1 LKILVEAGLVRFEPD
16 RQRSRY
22 AIDRAALAD
31 VSASVAALVNSCC
44 SGR

>member
-22 AIDRAALAD
+22 AVDHAALAG
-31 VSASVAALVNSCC
+31 VSASLRELVNAC
-44 SGR
+44 SPSR

>member
-1 LKILVEAGLVRFEPD
+1 
-16 RQRSRY
+16 Y
-22 AIDRAALAD
+22 AIDHAALAD